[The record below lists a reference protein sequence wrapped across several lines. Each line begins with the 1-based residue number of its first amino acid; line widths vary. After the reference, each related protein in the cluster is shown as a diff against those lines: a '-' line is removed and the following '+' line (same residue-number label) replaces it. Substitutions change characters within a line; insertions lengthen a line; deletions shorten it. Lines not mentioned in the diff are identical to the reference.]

1 MKKIAAT
8 VTLLLFASMGAASSP
23 ALGEEP
29 LRRTDLIKNE
39 IDIPGH
45 EVVQVR
51 VDFLPGVLAA
61 KHSHP
66 GEEIAYVIE
75 GTLEYILDGRAPVA
89 LSAGQSLFIPTGVVH
104 SARNVGSGKASE
116 LATYI
121 VENGK
126 TLVVPSK

>member
-8 VTLLLFASMGAASSP
+8 VTLLLFASMGAASSA

-29 LRRTDLIKNE
+29 LRRTDLIKNL

-75 GTLEYILDGRAPVA
+75 GTLEYISDGRAPVT

-116 LATYI
+116 LATYV

>member
-8 VTLLLFASMGAASSP
+8 VALLLFASMGAASSP
-23 ALGEEP
+23 AFAEEP

-45 EVVQVR
+45 KVEQVR

-61 KHSHP
+61 RHSHP

-75 GTLEYILDGRAPVA
+75 GTLEYILDGRAPVT
-89 LSAGQSLFIPTGVVH
+89 LSAGQSLFIPTAVVH

-121 VENGK
+121 VEDGK
-126 TLVVPSK
+126 TLVVPSE